1 MRAAT
6 GRRRRTRIASAILV
20 ATTVALGLGA
30 CDSAL
35 TAPAGGA
42 PVPSATPSGSASP
55 DDATTPPAPTAEAGP
70 RVVPG
75 PVVLGGDRVAALVPR
90 LAAMRTDGFVVAA
103 RWAVPPG
110 ATAFGE
116 TLTARV
122 AAAVREFAAAHGAAW
137 MPGVDLVAGG
147 ASAPCSG
154 GSAFAASASRLS
166 IDCSIVVASGGVIG
180 ERLVTV
186 RAGVG
191 DPTEVAR
198 EVWYADGAGGA
209 PHDGVA
215 LYATGSEAR
224 VLALVAEALRAAG
237 RIAPGEDPFARLAPE
252 VARPLLVD
260 SSAAEVGVVVTL
272 SVPGAERS
280 RPDSVLVPWRLL
292 DPFLSEA
299 GSLVRSAAVSGGP
312 YEPGSA
318 PAGADPVD
326 CTLLACVSLTFDD
339 GPSSLTPALLDV
351 LDRARAAATFYVQ
364 GSSVARH
371 PGTAARAVAAGHEIA
386 NHTWAHPDLTKLTDE
401 QVRDEV
407 RRAQEAIANATG
419 VRATSLRPPY
429 GASNPHVRELVPM
442 PFVVW
447 DIDTRDWQDPGVE
460 VVVERAVDGAVP
472 GSIVLMHD
480 THEDTVEAVPAI
492 IDGLRARGVAL
503 ASVED
508 QFGGSLPGAGALVSH
523 GPR

>member
-1 MRAAT
+1 MQAAT
-6 GRRRRTRIASAILV
+6 GRRRRTRTASAILV
-20 ATTVALGLGA
+20 ATTIALGLTA
-30 CDSAL
+30 CDAVL
-35 TAPAGGA
+35 TAPGTDA
-42 PVPSATPSGSASP
+42 PLPSATPSGSAPSAATASP
-55 DDATTPPAPTAEAGP
+55 QPTAEAGP

-75 PVVLGGDRVAALVPR
+75 PVVLGGDRVTALVPR
-90 LAAMRTDGFVVAA
+90 LAAMRTEGFVAAA

-116 TLTARV
+116 ALTARV
-122 AAAVREFAAAHGAAW
+122 AAAVRGFAEANGAAW
-137 MPGVDLVAGG
+137 TPGLDLVAGG
-147 ASAPCSG
+147 ASAPCAG
-154 GSAFAASASRLS
+154 GSAFAANPTRLTV
-166 IDCSIVVASGGVIG
+166 DCSIVVASGGVIG
-180 ERLVTV
+180 ERLVTA
-186 RAGVG
+186 RTADGA
-191 DPTEVAR
+191 PTEVAR

-209 PHDGVA
+209 PHDGAA
-215 LYATGSEAR
+215 LYAEGSEAR

-252 VARPLLVD
+252 AARALLVD

-280 RPDSVLVPWRLL
+280 RPRSVLVPWRLL

-299 GSLVRSAAVSGGP
+299 GSLVRAAAVSGEP
-312 YEPGSA
+312 YEPASA
-318 PAGADPVD
+318 PAGGDPVD

-351 LDRARAAATFYVQ
+351 LDRERAAATFYVQ
-364 GSSVARH
+364 GSAVARN
-371 PGTAARAVAAGHEIA
+371 PGTAARIVAAGHEIA
-386 NHTWAHPDLTKLTDE
+386 NHTWAHPNLTKLTDQ

-407 RRAQEAIANATG
+407 RRAQEAISNATG

-447 DIDTRDWQDPGVE
+447 DVDTRDWQDPGVD
-460 VVVERAVDGAVP
+460 VVVERAVGGAVP

-480 THEDTVEAVPAI
+480 THEDTIEAVPAI
-492 IDGLRARGVAL
+492 IDGLRARGAAVV
-503 ASVED
+503 SVDD
-508 QFGGSLPGAGALVSH
+508 QFAGSLPGAGALVSH